1 VDFGYFFFIFITS
14 PIWIIVAIPWIII
27 LFFYYLIR
35 YPFINLLKGSD
46 IYTIIGN
53 LYGSVVQPFED
64 VNLHLFDKL
73 KNFYYQN
80 TFIALLLSF
89 ILLFIYIVLIKE
101 NNNK

>member
-1 VDFGYFFFIFITS
+1 MDFGYFIFICVTS
-14 PIWIIVAIPWIII
+14 PIWIIIAVPWIII
-27 LFFYYLIR
+27 SFLYYLIK

-46 IYTIIGN
+46 IYTILGN
-53 LYGSVVQPFED
+53 LIGSVVQPFED
-64 VNLHLFDKL
+64 LNLHLFDKL

-89 ILLFIYIVLIKE
+89 MLLFIYIVLIKE

>member
-1 VDFGYFFFIFITS
+1 MYQRLHHLISEIGLQGQVR
-14 PIWIIVAIPWIII
+14 IPK
-27 LFFYYLIR
+27 LFFATKDVICLESLFDY
-35 YPFINLLKGSD
+35 D
-46 IYTIIGN
+46 IIGN